1 MRRIVRDPSVFAGWM
16 LVTTATWIAA
26 TAIAWVILS
35 ATAQADSFQRID
47 ERDGFVSLVKN
58 RSLTRLGIRLKVG
71 HDGKITG
78 RAFGRKVTGAWS
90 WNGGYFCRDLYVG
103 GDDLGPNCQMVQ
115 VQGDTMRFTSDKGQ
129 GIYADL
135 RLK

>member
-1 MRRIVRDPSVFAGWM
+1 MRRIVRDPSVFAGW
-16 LVTTATWIAA
+16 LFLTAFTWIAA
-26 TAIAWVILS
+26 TVIAWVILS
-35 ATAQADSFQRID
+35 ATAQADTFQRID
-47 ERDGFVSLVKN
+47 EREGFVSLVKD

-71 HDGKITG
+71 HDGTITG
-78 RAFGRKVTGAWS
+78 RAFGRKVTGDWS

-103 GDDLGPNCQMVQ
+103 GDELGPNCQMVQ
-115 VQGDTMRFTSDKGQ
+115 VQGNTMRFTSDKGQ